1 MNVGRAITAGMY
13 AERVRDL
20 ERFARE
26 IEWRYVV
33 HAYAWWGWDISGRG
47 GLGRPG
53 VEISPRRG
61 RVRR

>member
-33 HAYAWWGWDISGRG
+33 HAYAWWGSIPPVVKHAGQLS
-47 GLGRPG
+47 
-53 VEISPRRG
+53 
-61 RVRR
+61 